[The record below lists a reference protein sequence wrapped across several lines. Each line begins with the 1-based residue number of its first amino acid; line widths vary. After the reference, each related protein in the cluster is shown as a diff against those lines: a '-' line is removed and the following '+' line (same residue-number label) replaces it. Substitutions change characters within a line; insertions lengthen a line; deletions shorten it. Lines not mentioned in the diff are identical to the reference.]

1 MQAPSKNF
9 LGTYNN
15 PTDEEFVIKYLELW
29 NTKGEAVYVVGQ
41 MERGAEGTP
50 HIQFFLNFK
59 KAMRISALKKHCSK
73 AHFETVKVNNGAD
86 RYCMKEDTRVAGP
99 WEFGV
104 KPVRV
109 NNKHDWEEVKSAAQK
124 GQLDKIPAEIYV
136 KHYTTLRAIAK
147 DH

>member
-1 MQAPSKNF
+1 
-9 LGTYNN
+9 
-15 PTDEEFVIKYLELW
+15 
-29 NTKGEAVYVVGQ
+29 

-59 KAMRISALKKHCSK
+59 KAMRVSALKKHCSK

-109 NNKHDWEEVKSAAQK
+109 NNKADWEEVKESAK
-124 GQLDKIPAEIYV
+124 TGQLDKIPAEIYI
-136 KHYTTLRAIAK
+136 KHYSQLRQIAK